1 MTDAKRRGQSPGPK
15 LARGSLAWRVSSLA
29 PTRFSFFLPSH
40 HPRARCD
47 AMYRACKVLFPS
59 LLGRSVA
66 LRHSSTWMA
75 SNSKVKIV
83 EVSPRDGLQNE
94 QSQVSAATKVELIH
108 RLQDAGAQCIESGA
122 LVSPRWVP
130 QMKDTVQVLE
140 NIRPKVGV
148 SYPILVPNE
157 RGFLRLQEVLAESGE
172 TPGFKALDEIAIFT
186 AASQTFCQKNTNCT
200 IEESL
205 DRLAIVTRKAL
216 EAGLKVRGYISV
228 VAVCPFE
235 GKVSPKKVKE
245 ISDKLLEMGCYEV
258 SLGDTVGSA
267 SPSMMLDVLDACVA
281 TSPVDKF
288 AAHCHDTMGTG
299 LANVI
304 AMVNAGVRTVDS
316 AVGGLGGCPYS
327 PGATGNIDSESVI
340 FALEKEGYSTGL
352 NLEMMAK
359 TGQWISE
366 QLNRP
371 NNSSAGRAI
380 LSRLQRERQEQDSSE
395 NGPQSRL

>member
-1 MTDAKRRGQSPGPK
+1 
-15 LARGSLAWRVSSLA
+15 
-29 PTRFSFFLPSH
+29 
-40 HPRARCD
+40 
-47 AMYRACKVLFPS
+47 
-59 LLGRSVA
+59 
-66 LRHSSTWMA
+66 
-75 SNSKVKIV
+75 
-83 EVSPRDGLQNE
+83 
-94 QSQVSAATKVELIH
+94 
-108 RLQDAGAQCIESGA
+108 
-122 LVSPRWVP
+122 
-130 QMKDTVQVLE
+130 MKDTPQVLE
-140 NIRPKVGV
+140 NIMPKAGV

-157 RGFLRLQEVLAESGE
+157 RVIKQSSDK
-172 TPGFKALDEIAIFT
+172 PGIKALDEIAIFT

-205 DRLAIVTRKAL
+205 ERLAIVTRKAL

-245 ISDKLLEMGCYEV
+245 ISNKLLEMGCYEV

-267 SPSMMLDVLDACVA
+267 SPSMMLDVLDACVS
-281 TSPVDKF
+281 TYPVDKF

-299 LANVI
+299 LANVL

-340 FALEKEGYSTGL
+340 FALEKEGYLTGI

-366 QLNRP
+366 QLSRP

-380 LSRLQRERQEQDSSE
+380 LSRLQREREQQEQQESDNQE
-395 NGPQSRL
+395 IKSRL